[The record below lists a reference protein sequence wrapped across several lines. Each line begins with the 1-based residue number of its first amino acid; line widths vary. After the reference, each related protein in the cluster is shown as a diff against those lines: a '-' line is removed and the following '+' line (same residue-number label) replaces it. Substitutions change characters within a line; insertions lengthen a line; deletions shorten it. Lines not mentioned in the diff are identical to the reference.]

1 MLIENPRGNFHFLKG
16 IAAYSSGVAAHE
28 GHAIV
33 HATLRTP
40 APLGAGFAWMA
51 RHVQMAGRPMQAVCA
66 IELRSPRQYTFEG
79 FSTFNNS
86 TYRDLLDVHDMLV
99 SGINPIAR
107 TNVVPELNPPPE
119 PSLYAF
125 SYTVPVP
132 GAAARRDFVV
142 AGAGELYEDELDPR
156 RIVRPNE
163 SSDDALRE
171 KAAYVMQRMA
181 LRLQALG
188 AGWDDVSVVN
198 IYTAF
203 NMFEWLRA
211 EMLAATGG
219 ANAHGVRWYYTRPPI
234 LGLEYEM
241 DVRGVS
247 TEIFL

>member
-16 IAAYSSGVAAHE
+16 IVAYSSGVAANE
-28 GHAIV
+28 GYAIV
-33 HATLRTP
+33 HATFRRP
-40 APLGAGFAWMA
+40 MPIGAGFASIA
-51 RHVQMAGRPMQAVCA
+51 RHLQQAGRPMQAVCA
-66 IELRSPRQYTFEG
+66 IELRSPRQFTFEG
-79 FSTFNNS
+79 FSAFNNT
-86 TYRDLLDVHDMLV
+86 TYRELLDRHDLLV
-99 SGINPIAR
+99 SRSNPIAR

-119 PSLYAF
+119 PSCYAF
-125 SYTVPVP
+125 SYTAPVP
-132 GAAARRDFVV
+132 GVAARRDFVV

-163 SSDDALRE
+163 TSDGALRE

-181 LRLQALG
+181 LRLLALD
-188 AGWDDVSVVN
+188 ASWDDVSVAN

-203 NMFEWLRA
+203 NMFQWLRA
-211 EMLAATGG
+211 EMLATIGDAS
-219 ANAHGVRWYYTRPPI
+219 AHGVRWHYTRPPI